1 MSIIEWMDNL
11 NICLYNEYYLVIK
24 RQKILIY
31 LYIMD
36 EPEKHYVVW
45 KKEVEDYI
53 LYEFCLYE
61 MSREGKVIGK

>member
-1 MSIIEWMDNL
+1 
-11 NICLYNEYYLVIK
+11 
-24 RQKILIY
+24 
-31 LYIMD
+31 MD